1 MNNLKENTIKA
12 ENILVSVQHKKN
24 RELIIKLLKDE
35 YKIQTQKNKKRH
47 DLIIV
52 DLFAFKNNKN
62 QIKLMKNKEKPVY
75 LPTLLIVSKNDKKM
89 LDEINIIDN
98 NIIDNIIE
106 IPVEKSIFKIQIQ
119 NLLHTRELSLQAEK
133 NYYRLAE
140 KSPVGIS
147 VLSNKEILYVNFS
160 FMKILGLDRKEIL
173 NKSILSF
180 INDKFNE
187 EFKKYLNEEPN
198 NSIEILLNNHYENKW
213 VEIRN
218 SKILYQGKECKLLIV
233 TDITERKKSQ
243 KEIEYISFHDKL
255 TGLYN
260 RAYFQEELK
269 RLNTK
274 RQLPLSIIM
283 GDMNGLKLVNDAF
296 SHNVGD
302 ELLKKISYI
311 LEDTVRDE
319 DIVGRLGGDEFG
331 ILLPNTN
338 REKAIKIR
346 ERIKKACNEAES
358 KPIDLSLAL
367 GVGVK
372 TSVEMDI
379 SDIYKEAEDRMYR
392 NKITGSES
400 IRNSILTTL
409 ENTLQEKTHESKEHA
424 QRIENLAIKFH
435 QRLNL
440 PPDKLD
446 ELKLLA
452 KLHDIGKVAI
462 PENILKKP
470 GNLSD
475 DEYETVKEH
484 PESGYRIVKEIPSLA
499 HIANGILSHHEQWNG
514 SGYPQ
519 GLKEEE
525 IPYIAR
531 IISILD
537 TFDVITHERSYKE
550 SQTKEQALKEIQR
563 CAGSQFDPELVK
575 EFIELT
581 KENNLK
587 IYK

>member
-1 MNNLKENTIKA
+1 MYKLKENTIKA
-12 ENILVSVQHKKN
+12 ENILLLIEHKKN
-24 RELIIKLLKDE
+24 QELIVKLLKDK
-35 YKIQTQKNKKRH
+35 YKIQTQKTKKRQ

-52 DLFAFKNNKN
+52 DYFAFKNNKN
-62 QIKLMKNKEKPVY
+62 KIKLMKNKEKPVY
-75 LPTLLIVSKNDKKM
+75 LPTLLIVSKNDKKI
-89 LDEINIIDN
+89 LDEINIVDN

-106 IPVEKSIFKIQIQ
+106 IPVEKSVFKIQIQ

-147 VLSNKEILYVNFS
+147 VLSQKEILYVNFS
-160 FMKILGLDRKEIL
+160 FIKILGLKRKEIL

-187 EFKKYLNEEPN
+187 DFLKYLKEEPKS
-198 NSIEILLNNHYENKW
+198 SIEILLNNSQGNKW

-218 SKILYQGKECKLLIV
+218 SKIVYQGKECKLLIV

-302 ELLKKISYI
+302 EFLKKISYI

-331 ILLPNTN
+331 ILLPNTD

-358 KPIDLSLAL
+358 KPIELSLAL

-379 SDIYKEAEDRMYR
+379 SNIYKEAEDRMYR

-435 QRLNL
+435 EILNL

-470 GNLSD
+470 GNLND
-475 DEYETVKEH
+475 EEYETVKEH

-499 HIANGILSHHEQWNG
+499 HIANGILSHHEQWDG

-519 GLKEEE
+519 GLKKEE

-537 TFDVITHERSYKE
+537 TFDVITHERSYKA

-575 EFIELT
+575 EFIKLT
-581 KENNLK
+581 KEE
-587 IYK
+587 